1 MYDRPYKILLHD
13 LMYQAH
19 STFYGKCYC
28 NYDDI
33 TKSKTSVIY
42 ALKSRLH

>member
-13 LMYQAH
+13 LMYQAQ

-33 TKSKTSVIY
+33 TKSKI
-42 ALKSRLH
+42 